1 MWVGYDKKRGAD
13 WRMGGGRTGAVGM
26 RSSHGEHRT
35 AQMHAHIVKYA
46 NLETQMNRHKQME
59 APIEAHGLADQ
70 EEHEQQE
77 WNRFECQQTGYTIQ
91 LMHRSGGHTYTQ
103 AATIPAGH
111 GRGESGAR
119 LACPL
124 VHCSQAATG
133 SAAQAEGILPAPP
146 SLVGSPYLPVYL
158 PTSLPPSII
167 TSSLP
172 VSLPHSLPPALCSLA
187 SAVRCNMQRGVPAS
201 DSHRP
206 TASGWTP
213 RLGAPAAGAGTG
225 PSFPQLQGASKRLRL
240 PSS

>member
-1 MWVGYDKKRGAD
+1 MEQGVGQAGDCEVLQRPLQ
-13 WRMGGGRTGAVGM
+13 
-26 RSSHGEHRT
+26 EQLQHRT
-35 AQMHAHIVKYA
+35 AQMHAHIVNYA

-146 SLVGSPYLPVYL
+146 ARPPLPPCLPPYLFTSLHYYL
-158 PTSLPPSII
+158 LPPCLPASLPPSR
-167 TSSLP
+167 L
-172 VSLPHSLPPALCSLA
+172 VLA
-187 SAVRCNMQRGVPAS
+187 GLSRKVQHATWCACE
-201 DSHRP
+201 
-206 TASGWTP
+206 
-213 RLGAPAAGAGTG
+213 
-225 PSFPQLQGASKRLRL
+225 
-240 PSS
+240 